1 MSKLLASIKKNYPII
16 IILTL
21 AVFLFVTFASECSF
35 LYRTNEWDD
44 VHCYHTVGWMMG
56 KGSVL
61 YRDIHEQKGPYLY
74 FLHVIAV
81 WIAPGKYYGMY
92 IFELI
97 LGWTFAY
104 AMYKILSLFVENKKY
119 CTIGTVLILV
129 LYYISF
135 AFNKGDSAEELV
147 IPFYALSLYWLI
159 QMAQG
164 KKHVCWLKAFI
175 VGLFA
180 GVVLLTKFTL
190 IAFYGGIMVMV
201 VVMYIRNKD
210 TKRAWTSIASFV
222 GGFILAW
229 IPVLIYFGVN
239 NAFNDFYTI
248 YFYNNIFHYT
258 TDGGGGIGG
267 TLAKM
272 AEAWYV
278 RFAFGYTYFLFILFG
293 FFYVLFCKRIKKDI
307 VFWSALI
314 PYIFMNLMITVGGA
328 SYNYYGLPNAIY
340 AFVGVYAIYDLI
352 THKEKAKN
360 HIKKYQKPYQ
370 IAALSLLT
378 IVSFAGTPNLPR
390 MFVSENDIMEYQM
403 KAIIEKEE
411 NPTLLNYRCLDVGV
425 YYLCG
430 IEPTTKYFAGYNG
443 HYEELEKEQQRIVD
457 DCEVMFVIARVDRL
471 PENIDLHYDLV
482 YTGQLH
488 DIDRQFKYNLYKL
501 NLLK

>member
-1 MSKLLASIKKNYPII
+1 MNKVINFIKKHYPIFVLGI
-16 IILTL
+16 VI
-21 AVFLFVTFASECSF
+21 FLFVTFASECSF

-44 VHCYHTVGWMMG
+44 VHCYHTVGWAMSNG
-56 KGSVL
+56 KIL

-74 FLHVIAV
+74 FLHVLAV
-81 WIAPGKYYGMY
+81 LIAPGKYYGMY
-92 IFELI
+92 IFELL

-104 AMYKILSLFVENKKY
+104 AMYKIMSLFVNNKQY
-119 CTIGTVLILV
+119 CTLSTVLILV

-147 IPFYALSLYWLI
+147 IPFYALSLYLVI

-164 KKHVCWLKAFI
+164 KKDICILKTFI
-175 VGLFA
+175 IGLLA
-180 GVVLLTKFTL
+180 GIVLLTKFTL
-190 IAFYGGIMVMV
+190 IAFYGGIMVMILV
-201 VVMYIRNKD
+201 LFIKKKN
-210 TKRAWTSIASFV
+210 TKMVWLSIASFV

-239 NAFNDFYTI
+239 NAFNDFFTI

-258 TDGGGGIGG
+258 TDGGGGLAA

-278 RFAFGYTYFLFILFG
+278 RFAFGYSYFLFILFG
-293 FFYVLFCKRIKKDI
+293 FFYILFNKRIKKDI

-340 AFVGVYAIYDLI
+340 AFVGVYALYDLI
-352 THKEKAKN
+352 THKEKSKE
-360 HIKKYQKPYQ
+360 HVKRHQKPYQ
-370 IAALSLLT
+370 IAILSVLSV
-378 IVSFAGTPNLPR
+378 ISFVGTPNLPR

-403 KAIIEKEE
+403 KAIIEKED
-411 NPTLLNYRCLDVGV
+411 NPTLLNYGCLDVGV

-430 IEPTTKYFAGYNG
+430 IMPTTKYFAGYNG
-443 HYEELEKEQQRIVD
+443 HYDELEKEQQRIVD

-471 PENIDLHYDLV
+471 PANIDLHYDLV

-488 DIDRQFKYNLYKL
+488 DIDRQFKYNLYKY
-501 NLLK
+501 NSLK